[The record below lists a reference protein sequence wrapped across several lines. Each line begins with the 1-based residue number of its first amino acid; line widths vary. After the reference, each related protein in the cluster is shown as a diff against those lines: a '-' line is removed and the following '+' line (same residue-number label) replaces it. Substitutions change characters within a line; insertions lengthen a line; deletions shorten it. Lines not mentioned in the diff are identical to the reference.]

1 MPLSKQA
8 EKWKVFSAN
17 VVEHIENYVVP
28 QYGDED
34 SEPAKEYDVDDC
46 IKQAQR
52 YLARAK
58 TNQRPEGLERDM
70 RKAAH
75 WIQKA
80 WERIIAL
87 HTDDDVRI
95 PEGVYYSEHT
105 GQFYSKISGMRMGD
119 DFYQTWCNHR
129 SKFPNV
135 KD

>member
-1 MPLSKQA
+1 MRITTEDTPMQVKRWR
-8 EKWKVFSAN
+8 EFSDA
-17 VVEHIENYVVP
+17 VEEHLLNYVIP

-34 SEPAKEYDVDDC
+34 EEPAKEYDFEDC

-80 WERIIAL
+80 WHRL
-87 HTDDDVRI
+87 NK
-95 PEGVYYSEHT
+95 
-105 GQFYSKISGMRMGD
+105 GQNS
-119 DFYQTWCNHR
+119 
-129 SKFPNV
+129 
-135 KD
+135 